1 MTFFSFLPGPRRSD
15 RPRAGFKGKI
25 FIKLFILRPLL
36 YVLIIVKNLLTLKNY
51 LYDKLAQVLQGEKIR
66 DEIAMKESFVMRF
79 DEKDIEVVET
89 LKSLGV
95 PRKVSNMIAFLA
107 NGTEA
112 TSREIERGSDLRQ
125 PEVSIALRT
134 LRKNNWIEEKI
145 CRSDGT
151 GRPMKVYRL
160 KTPIEEI
167 LHYYEQEKL
176 NEANQALQSIQKL
189 KSLFSDAGSV

>member
-1 MTFFSFLPGPRRSD
+1 
-15 RPRAGFKGKI
+15 
-25 FIKLFILRPLL
+25 
-36 YVLIIVKNLLTLKNY
+36 
-51 LYDKLAQVLQGEKIR
+51 
-66 DEIAMKESFVMRF
+66 MKESFVLRF

-95 PRKVSNMIAFLA
+95 PRKVSNMLAYLA
-107 NGTEA
+107 NVEEA

-134 LRKNNWIEEKI
+134 LRKNNWIEERI
-145 CRSDGT
+145 SRSDGT

-160 KTPIEEI
+160 STPIEDI

-176 NEANQALQSIQKL
+176 NEANEAMQSIQKL
-189 KSLFSDAGSV
+189 KSLLSEAGTT

>member
-1 MTFFSFLPGPRRSD
+1 
-15 RPRAGFKGKI
+15 
-25 FIKLFILRPLL
+25 
-36 YVLIIVKNLLTLKNY
+36 
-51 LYDKLAQVLQGEKIR
+51 
-66 DEIAMKESFVMRF
+66 MKESFVMRF

-95 PRKVSNMIAFLA
+95 PRKVSNMIAYLA
-107 NGTEA
+107 SGAEA

-134 LRKNNWIEEKI
+134 LRKNNWVEVKMS
-145 CRSDGT
+145 RSDGT

-160 KTPIEEI
+160 KANIDDI
-167 LHYYEQEKL
+167 LQYYEQEKL

-189 KSLFSDAGSV
+189 KALLGEAGSS

>member
-1 MTFFSFLPGPRRSD
+1 
-15 RPRAGFKGKI
+15 
-25 FIKLFILRPLL
+25 
-36 YVLIIVKNLLTLKNY
+36 
-51 LYDKLAQVLQGEKIR
+51 
-66 DEIAMKESFVMRF
+66 MKESFVMRF

-95 PRKVSNMIAFLA
+95 PRKVSNMITFLA

-112 TSREIERGSDLRQ
+112 TSREIERGSELRQ

-134 LRKNNWIEEKI
+134 LRKNNWIEEKVN
-145 CRSDGT
+145 RSDGT

-167 LHYYEQEKL
+167 LQYYEQEKL

-189 KSLFSDAGSV
+189 KSHFNDAGSI

>member
-1 MTFFSFLPGPRRSD
+1 
-15 RPRAGFKGKI
+15 
-25 FIKLFILRPLL
+25 
-36 YVLIIVKNLLTLKNY
+36 
-51 LYDKLAQVLQGEKIR
+51 
-66 DEIAMKESFVMRF
+66 MKESFVMRF

-95 PRKVSNMIAFLA
+95 PRKVSNMIAYLA
-107 NGTEA
+107 NGNEA

-134 LRKNNWIEEKI
+134 LRKNNWIEEKMSK
-145 CRSDGT
+145 SDGT

-160 KTPIEEI
+160 KAPIEEI
-167 LHYYEQEKL
+167 LAYYEQQKL

-189 KSLFSDAGSV
+189 KSLLGNAPSS

>member
-1 MTFFSFLPGPRRSD
+1 MAPRC
-15 RPRAGFKGKI
+15 
-25 FIKLFILRPLL
+25 
-36 YVLIIVKNLLTLKNY
+36 VVIIVKNFLTEINY
-51 LYDKLAQVLQGEKIR
+51 LYHNVLHLLQGSIIKERIT
-66 DEIAMKESFVMRF
+66 MKESFVMRF

-95 PRKVSNMIAFLA
+95 PRKVSNMIAYLA
-107 NGTEA
+107 SGTEA

-134 LRKNNWIEEKI
+134 LRKNNWIEEKMSK
-145 CRSDGT
+145 SDGT

-160 KTPIEEI
+160 KAPIEDI
-167 LHYYEQEKL
+167 LAYYEQEKL

-189 KSLFSDAGSV
+189 KSLLGEAGSN

>member
-1 MTFFSFLPGPRRSD
+1 
-15 RPRAGFKGKI
+15 
-25 FIKLFILRPLL
+25 
-36 YVLIIVKNLLTLKNY
+36 
-51 LYDKLAQVLQGEKIR
+51 
-66 DEIAMKESFVMRF
+66 
-79 DEKDIEVVET
+79 
-89 LKSLGV
+89 
-95 PRKVSNMIAFLA
+95 MIAFLA

-160 KTPIEEI
+160 KTPLKRSCSTTSRRSSTRPMRHCGPSRGLNPFSAIPDRSETDIEPLI
-167 LHYYEQEKL
+167 
-176 NEANQALQSIQKL
+176 
-189 KSLFSDAGSV
+189 FSYPLPSYKT

>member
-1 MTFFSFLPGPRRSD
+1 
-15 RPRAGFKGKI
+15 
-25 FIKLFILRPLL
+25 
-36 YVLIIVKNLLTLKNY
+36 
-51 LYDKLAQVLQGEKIR
+51 
-66 DEIAMKESFVMRF
+66 MKESFVMRF

-107 NGTEA
+107 NGMEA

-176 NEANQALQSIQKL
+176 KEANQALQSIQKL